1 MRNVWL
7 KQREVVAAVGAAIVL
22 LLGAVQARAADIL
35 YSPPP
40 PPPAQAAVMV
50 ADLYDPTRWEVRFGG
65 FMHGVGSVEKGSFD
79 INGEVVVGSFFG
91 PNPLGFWSPLIPR
104 LHAGVNGNLTSGRTS
119 VVYAGFLWT
128 IPITRHFFIEG
139 FLDGAF
145 HNGSVTGSPTQVAL
159 GCEAQFH
166 VGGSVGYRFDQHW
179 SVQFTFDHLSNGSGI
194 GLSNCG
200 RNQGLNNYG
209 ARIGYTF

>member
-104 LHAGVNGNLTSGRTS
+104 LHAGVNGKPDQRPDQRGLRGLLVDHSDHPP
-119 VVYAGFLWT
+119 FL
-128 IPITRHFFIEG
+128 
-139 FLDGAF
+139 
-145 HNGSVTGSPTQVAL
+145 
-159 GCEAQFH
+159 
-166 VGGSVGYRFDQHW
+166 YRR
-179 SVQFTFDHLSNGSGI
+179 LP
-194 GLSNCG
+194 
-200 RNQGLNNYG
+200 
-209 ARIGYTF
+209 